1 MSTLKG
7 KTIVVTGGLQGIG
20 GAIIKRLMEDGDTK
34 VVFLAKE
41 KTDKTDSFLALAR
54 KSYQADARFF
64 SADIRNEESV
74 NSAIDKV
81 VDTFGGIDILLHAA
95 TVINTQQA
103 HNISTQY
110 YDLSCDINARSTF
123 LLAKACYQY
132 LGESENGHLLNIA
145 PPINLD
151 PKMLGAFTTYASSQY
166 MRSMITVGLA
176 NHPDW
181 QKAGI
186 SVNAL
191 WPLKPFKGGESVI
204 LYQGHTQQQENQ
216 KDIGLIGEA
225 AHLILS
231 KPAGCYNGEF
241 FYDEEIIE
249 MGGVSMANFG
259 GEASPAY
266 DSYTPVRKQNRHY
279 DDSGNSDKQYNRIGN
294 AKKERNYNVDH
305 EYDDAF
311 I

>member
-20 GAIIKRLMEDGDTK
+20 EAVVKRLMEEGDTK

-54 KSYQADARFF
+54 KSFQADARFF
-64 SADIRNEESV
+64 VADIRNEESV

-81 VDTFGGIDILLHAA
+81 IDTFGGIDILLHAA

-103 HNISTQY
+103 HHISTQH
-110 YDLSCDINARSTF
+110 YDLSTDINARSTF
-123 LLAKACYQY
+123 LLAKACYKH
-132 LGESENGHLLNIA
+132 LAESENGHFLNIT

-151 PKMLGAFTTYASSQY
+151 PKMLGVFTTYASSQY
-166 MRSMITVGLA
+166 MRSMLTVGLA

-181 QKAGI
+181 LKASI

-191 WPLKPFKGGESVI
+191 WPLKPFNNGESVI

-216 KDIGLIGEA
+216 KDISLIGEA
-225 AHLILS
+225 AYLILS
-231 KPAGCYNGEF
+231 KPSGCFNGEF
-241 FYDEEIIE
+241 FYDEEIVE
-249 MGGVSMANFG
+249 MGGVSMSDFG
-259 GEASPAY
+259 SEDTTGFN
-266 DSYTPVRKQNRHY
+266 DYTPTRRQSRY
-279 DDSGNSDKQYNRIGN
+279 EDTGNKDKQYNRIGN
-294 AKKERNYNVDH
+294 PKKERNFNVDH